1 MAFFLDSIDHCSRHK
16 TDGDT
21 QAVLDSRMH
30 ALRNRNDLVKAL
42 VHVGDQPVQDK
53 TAVTN
58 PTALLADVPIVVKDL
73 IDVAGMPTRLG
84 SRAVSNAPDVHA
96 EVIAALL
103 AEGAII
109 AGKSHTTEFAMS
121 GWGVSP
127 LGRPLNPIDADD
139 LYFSGGSSNGSASA
153 VAAGLVPA
161 ALGTDTGGSVRIPS
175 SWCGITGLKGS
186 PGWVSTVG
194 VAPLSQSFD
203 TVGPMART
211 ASEVSLLYR
220 AMLPAR
226 RRTALEAALEQAA
239 QQALPTLR
247 FLDDESL
254 GVVDADMLAA
264 YRSSQAQCKALGFPI
279 ETTRIPYS
287 FTQMAECW
295 AGISAVEGYLNNK
308 DLVDDPAAPL
318 DDNVRAN
325 FLLGSKI
332 DVQEYLSLL
341 NRARRI
347 REETECLLTPG
358 HVLVVPTTATPAT
371 RLTDFDPLRTLGIYT
386 RFVNLI
392 QGCSIAMPNGIS
404 PDARPTSMQFVGSYG
419 QDAVILHAATHW
431 QAHTDWHEQIRRLH
445 AAQMQRHASE
455 PGQTNQ

>member
-1 MAFFLDSIDHCSRHK
+1 VAFFLDSVDHCSGLK
-16 TDGDT
+16 SGDER
-21 QAVLDSRMH
+21 QAIIDSRMDI
-30 ALRNRNDLVKAL
+30 LRQRNATVKAL
-42 VHVGDQPVQDK
+42 VHIGDQPAQDG
-53 TAVTN
+53 TAGTN
-58 PTALLADVPIVVKDL
+58 PAALLADVPIVVKDL
-73 IDVAGMPTRLG
+73 IDVADMPTRLG
-84 SRAVSNAPDVHA
+84 SRAVSNAPQEHA
-96 EVIAALL
+96 DVIAALL

-139 LYFSGGSSNGSASA
+139 LFFSGGSSNGSASA

-211 ASEVSLLYR
+211 ASEVGRLYR
-220 AMLPAR
+220 AMLPAL
-226 RRTALEAALEQAA
+226 RRTALETALEKAA
-239 QQALPTLR
+239 QQPLPTLR
-247 FLDDESL
+247 FLDDASL
-254 GVVDADMLAA
+254 GVVDVDMLAA
-264 YRSSQAQCKALGFPI
+264 YRASQTQCEALGFPI
-279 ETTRIPYS
+279 KATTIPCS
-287 FTQMAECW
+287 FTDMAECW
-295 AGISAVEGYLNNK
+295 AGISAVEGYLNNRS
-308 DLVDDPAAPL
+308 LVDDLSAPL

-332 DVQEYLSLL
+332 DLQEYLSLL
-341 NRARRI
+341 NGARRI
-347 REETECLLTPG
+347 REAMECLLTPG

-371 RLTDFDPLRTLGIYT
+371 RLTDFDPQRTLGIYT

-392 QGCSIAMPNGIS
+392 QGCAIAIPNGIS

-431 QAHTDWHEQIRRLH
+431 QAHTDWHEKIRELH
-445 AAQMQRHASE
+445 AAQMVRHA
-455 PGQTNQ
+455 G